1 MMQYVIDLVNNLCLK
16 NGVRVSVAFSKPLNE
31 FTDFFET
38 YFVSILPNVLRYKL
52 YCGFIPW
59 VVHQHPVTGDRVPM
73 LLPMGS
79 FTWTVRTKGIFSA
92 DEGLSGSLF
101 NRRDNLQPPAKKQ
114 KKGHNPNGDENCSLD
129 MNCVCEYSVQAIGD
143 MSVPTGEI
151 HVINLID
158 PMLSNRNTS
167 MGMAQYSPLY
177 VVLQKYL
184 ALDLAQQRRCYADDW
199 NTTARLFTTK
209 HPPNA
214 MNERAG
220 RDEIPY
226 GNSRF
231 QQASMPDGFFTY
243 DNQRLQ
249 YQNTSSIVRDALEH
263 TGGKDS
269 EHVPAV
275 YSLPSHY
282 NLEQQPD
289 LKPLQ
294 DINLLEQ
301 QYRAAIAHTLGVP
314 LHVIDSNAG
323 GARNMSSDDLP
334 FCSELVRNTCES
346 LTRLMGK
353 VLLHMYS
360 IVYHEALS
368 RDRGPVS
375 SRKVRFLFSEEELY
389 SLRMK
394 EREDEQTLLQKPP
407 PTPAVKSASK

>member
-1 MMQYVIDLVNNLCLK
+1 MMQYVIDLLNNLCLK
-16 NGVRVSVAFSKPLNE
+16 NGVRVSVAFSKPSKE
-31 FTDFFET
+31 FTDFFEMF
-38 YFVSILPNVLRYKL
+38 FVSILPNVLRYKL

-59 VVHQHPVTGDRVPM
+59 VVHKHPVTGDRIPI

-79 FTWTVRTKGIFSA
+79 FTWTVRTRGVFGEETDMSGNVFSSHA
-92 DEGLSGSLF
+92 
-101 NRRDNLQPPAKKQ
+101 PAKKQ
-114 KKGHNPNGDENCSLD
+114 KRGSTSSEDGNGNLD
-129 MNCVCEYSVQAIGD
+129 INCVCEYMVQAIGD
-143 MSVPTGEI
+143 LSVPCGAI
-151 HVINLID
+151 QVINLVD
-158 PMLSNRNTS
+158 PMLSNRNTC

-209 HPPNA
+209 HPPNP

-220 RDEIPY
+220 RDEVPY

-231 QQASMPDGFFTY
+231 QQAAMPNGFFTY

-249 YQNTSSIVRDALEH
+249 YQHTSSIVKDALEH
-263 TGGKDS
+263 TSGRDS
-269 EHVPAV
+269 EHIPAV
-275 YSLPSHY
+275 YSLPTHY

-294 DINLLEQ
+294 DIELLER
-301 QYRAAIAHTLGVP
+301 QYRIAIAHSVGIP
-314 LHVIDSNAG
+314 LHVIDTESG

-334 FCSELVRNTCES
+334 FCSELVKNTCES

-360 IVYHEALS
+360 TVYHEGLS
-368 RDRGPVS
+368 RERGPVS
-375 SRKVRFLFSEEELY
+375 TRKVRFLFTEEELY
-389 SLRMK
+389 SVNMK
-394 EREDEQTLLQKPP
+394 EREDEKTLLEKPP
-407 PTPAVKSASK
+407 PTPAGKPVSKK

>member
-1 MMQYVIDLVNNLCLK
+1 MIDLLNNLCLK
-16 NGVRVSVAFSKPLNE
+16 NGVRVSVAFSKPSKE
-31 FTDFFET
+31 FTDFFEQF
-38 YFVSILPNVLRYKL
+38 FVSILPNVLRYKL

-73 LLPMGS
+73 LLPLGS
-79 FTWTVRTKGIFSA
+79 FTWTVRTRGVFGVDK
-92 DEGLSGSLF
+92 GLSGDVF
-101 NRRDNLQPPAKKQ
+101 NSHAHPQQPPYKKS
-114 KKGHNPNGDENCSLD
+114 KKGYKYSEDGNGNLD
-129 MNCVCEYSVQAIGD
+129 INCVCEYMVQAIGD
-143 MSVPTGEI
+143 MSVPSGAI
-151 HVINLID
+151 QVINLLD
-158 PMLSNRNTS
+158 PMLSNRNTC

-209 HPPNA
+209 HPPNP

-220 RDEIPY
+220 RDEVPY

-249 YQNTSSIVRDALEH
+249 YQHTSSIVKDALEH
-263 TGGKDS
+263 TGGRDS
-269 EHVPAV
+269 EHIPAV
-275 YSLPSHY
+275 YSLPTHY

-294 DINLLEQ
+294 DIELLER
-301 QYRAAIAHTLGVP
+301 QYRVAIAHSVGIP
-314 LHVIDSNAG
+314 LHVIESESG
-323 GARNMSSDDLP
+323 GGKNMSSDDLP
-334 FCSELVRNTCES
+334 FCSELVKNTCES

-360 IVYHEALS
+360 TVYHESLS
-368 RDRGPVS
+368 RERGPVS
-375 SRKVRFLFSEEELY
+375 NRMVRFVFTEEELY
-389 SLRMK
+389 SVNIK
-394 EREDEQTLLQKPP
+394 DREDEKTLLQKPAP
-407 PTPAVKSASK
+407 PTASKK